1 MEQTLE
7 QSMNEA
13 AEKLAAERIIQNRWA
28 KINWLLK
35 QSNDYRWIHATI
47 AGQDARLDVRP
58 VGDAWVELKLMFCS
72 EKSTIETGK
81 IFMFDLVELKLS
93 PETKFVTCPLVV

>member
-7 QSMNEA
+7 QRMNEA
-13 AEKLAAERIIQNRWA
+13 AEKLAAERVLQNQWR
-28 KINWLLK
+28 KLDWLLK
-35 QSNDYRWIHATI
+35 QSHDYRWIHANI
-47 AGQDARLDVRP
+47 CGQDAKLDVRP
-58 VGDAWVELKLMFCS
+58 VGDDWVELKLITVS
-72 EKSTIETGK
+72 EKSTFDPGK